1 MKNDVELM
9 FRELASDEKNFTT
22 TDELQTMLELQ
33 RNATG
38 SSSNNQETNN
48 LKRTLNNARKVDARR
63 VEVFSIRTEKKIIPG
78 RQVVIYVSTVAIGL
92 LYFYQ

>member
-9 FRELASDEKNFTT
+9 FRELASDEKAFATT
-22 TDELQTMLELQ
+22 EELQTMLELQ
-33 RNATG
+33 MNATG
-38 SSSNNQETNN
+38 NSSNDQETKN
-48 LKRTLNNARKVDARR
+48 LKRANDARR

>member
-1 MKNDVELM
+1 M
-9 FRELASDEKNFTT
+9 FRELASDEKAFATT
-22 TDELQTMLELQ
+22 EELQTMLELQ
-33 RNATG
+33 MNATG
-38 SSSNNQETNN
+38 NSSNDQETKN
-48 LKRTLNNARKVDARR
+48 LKRANDARR

>member
-1 MKNDVELM
+1 M
-9 FRELASDEKNFTT
+9 FRELASDENAFTT
-22 TDELQTMLELQ
+22 TEEFQTMLELQ
-33 RNATG
+33 MNATG
-38 SSSNNQETNN
+38 NSSNDQETKN
-48 LKRTLNNARKVDARR
+48 LKRANDARR

>member
-9 FRELASDEKNFTT
+9 FRELASDEKAFTT
-22 TDELQTMLELQ
+22 TEEFQTMLELQ
-33 RNATG
+33 MNATG
-38 SSSNNQETNN
+38 N
-48 LKRTLNNARKVDARR
+48 LKRTLNDARR